1 MKIIPITILLFI
13 LAIPVSAAEHQHDAE
28 CQNFHAEDIN
38 DYVDVGG
45 DNISVGG
52 SHDQDLE
59 NQINSKANELKEIH
73 RKIQQNQDSLQKT
86 EKKKKTLTREINRNS
101 YKINQLQLSLKSNK
115 INIDKLGLE
124 ITSLNGDI
132 DNTKSDVELKNE
144 AIYKIIRELHL
155 KESEDIAISF
165 LKNLSLSE
173 SLTQINDLSDLHKA
187 LSRDVKELLLLKQ
200 ALNSQLGQVSK
211 KRSGVEQEYK
221 TSRVR
226 KSLVEEQRSERRSL
240 LAMAKNQAKS
250 YEEEIDEL
258 NKRQEDIAKEVEKLE
273 ATLRRQINP
282 DGLPPERPGVLS
294 WPVERGYKR
303 ITQGYGSTRFARYGY
318 RGRWHNGIDIG
329 FPGGTPILASA
340 DGIVTNIGDQD
351 KYCRRGAYGKYI
363 VIRHS
368 NNLVTLS
375 AHLSRIAVSP
385 GTRIKRG
392 DLIGYLGSTGYST
405 GPHLHFTVY
414 DSSTFKMR
422 RSRSCGPMPSGGD
435 LDPRKYL

>member
-173 SLTQINDLSDLHKA
+173 SLTQINDLNDLHKA

-250 YEEEIDEL
+250 YEEEIDKL

-282 DGLPPERPGVLS
+282 DGLPPERPGILS